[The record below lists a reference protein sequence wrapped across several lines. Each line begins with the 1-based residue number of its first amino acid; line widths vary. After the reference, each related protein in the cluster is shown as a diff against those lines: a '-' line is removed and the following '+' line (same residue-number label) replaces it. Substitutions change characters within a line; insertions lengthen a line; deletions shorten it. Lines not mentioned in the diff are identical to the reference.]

1 MHFGQNKKV
10 KIATKDS
17 ISVLHRVVTVGI
29 FFCPIIYIILSCL
42 KIYSMCVY
50 INLHL
55 DFLHYKMIHLLES
68 VTVHYFSIKA
78 TLQCTAV
85 YTSVP
90 TYLVKLI
97 RISVFRIDP

>member
-1 MHFGQNKKV
+1 MHYRDVGQNKKV

-17 ISVLHRVVTVGI
+17 ISLLHRVVTVGI

-55 DFLHYKMIHLLES
+55 DFLHYKNFCTLL
-68 VTVHYFSIKA
+68 K
-78 TLQCTAV
+78 
-85 YTSVP
+85 TS
-90 TYLVKLI
+90 L
-97 RISVFRIDP
+97 